1 MVVVEV
7 VLELVRGL
15 VVAATRVEWVR
26 EPAVVLVVVQV
37 EWVREPAVVLVVV
50 WVEWVLVAV
59 EVKVELV
66 RGPKWVQLASAAR
79 LVPVARQAIARLAIA
94 RLAIAK

>member
-1 MVVVEV
+1 MRGPVAGLVLVEV

-26 EPAVVLVVVQV
+26 EPAVVLV
-37 EWVREPAVVLVVV
+37 AV

-79 LVPVARQAIARLAIA
+79 QVPVAR
-94 RLAIAK
+94 